1 MSVTSSAAESP
12 LADPSVLSLPSEST
26 EFATEAAG
34 RRLRSNRPHLRLVAP
49 LRPERASRGLFAVV
63 VTIVLA
69 LGLIVMLLI
78 NTSVAQ
84 TAFVVSELQS
94 KQRELARTEASLTQA
109 IAAVAAPP
117 VLESRARALGMVPA
131 TRPVFLTVPSGKVR
145 GKAKPAP
152 GDRTRT
158 VNLAGSLT
166 ATLIDPLPVDGR
178 GDELPPAQ
186 RRQIGDGA
194 VLVDAAQPTG
204 DAATQQARRN
214 EERQALR
221 QTATTDGAVLVG
233 PDGPRE
239 VEVDGAELGQA
250 GQ

>member
-1 MSVTSSAAESP
+1 MSITSSAAESP

-26 EFATEAAG
+26 EFATQAAG

-49 LRPERASRGLFAVV
+49 LRPERASRGVFAVV

-166 ATLIDPLPVDGR
+166 ATLIDPLPVGGR
-178 GDELPPAQ
+178 GEELPPAQ

-221 QTATTDGAVLVG
+221 QTATTDGAALVG
-233 PDGPRE
+233 PDGPRGAD
-239 VEVDGAELGQA
+239 VDGAELGQA
-250 GQ
+250 GR

>member
-1 MSVTSSAAESP
+1 
-12 LADPSVLSLPSEST
+12 
-26 EFATEAAG
+26 
-34 RRLRSNRPHLRLVAP
+34 
-49 LRPERASRGLFAVV
+49 LFAVV

-178 GDELPPAQ
+178 EEELPPAQ
-186 RRQIGDGA
+186 RRQVGDGA
-194 VLVDAAQPTG
+194 VLVDAAAAQPTG

-233 PDGPRE
+233 PDGPRAG
-239 VEVDGAELGQA
+239 EVDGAELGQA

>member
-1 MSVTSSAAESP
+1 MSAIPAE
-12 LADPSVLSLPSEST
+12 LELPSAST
-26 EFATEAAG
+26 EYATQAAG
-34 RRLRSNRPHLRLVAP
+34 RKFKDELPHLRLVAP

-63 VTIVLA
+63 VTLILA
-69 LGLIVMLLI
+69 LGLIVMLLL

-94 KQRELARTEASLTQA
+94 QQRELARQEASLTEV
-109 IAAVAAPP
+109 IATAAAPP
-117 VLESRARALGMVPA
+117 VLESKARALGMVPT

-158 VNLAGSLT
+158 ANVSGSLT
-166 ATLIDPLPVDGR
+166 ATLIDPLPVEPVPG
-178 GDELPPAQ
+178 GEEIATAE

-194 VLVDAAQPTG
+194 VLVEPGAETG
-204 DAATQQARRN
+204 ADEATEQARRN

-221 QTATTDGAVLVG
+221 ETATTDGAVLVG
-233 PDGPRE
+233 PDQPAAPE
-239 VEVDGAELGQA
+239 ADGAQLAEA
-250 GQ
+250 GR